1 MNIIKV
7 SASRW
12 NFKDEI
18 LRFRCCNVL
27 DWGNKNYIDHFGP
40 SFNILKNFNNRMD
53 SHKFVFFYF
62 FLEIYQFISL
72 KSHLNFLF
80 FNYRYQKKNLVHS
93 AHWYSH
99 VARVRVEVST
109 YDFFLIYFFKKNL
122 ISRIEDTFE

>member
-53 SHKFVFFYF
+53 SHKFVFFIFFSKFINLLVLNLIFYF
-62 FLEIYQFISL
+62 SIIAIRRKIWFTRLTGTQTSHRFESRCPPMIFFI
-72 KSHLNFLF
+72 
-80 FNYRYQKKNLVHS
+80 
-93 AHWYSH
+93 
-99 VARVRVEVST
+99 
-109 YDFFLIYFFKKNL
+109 IYFFKKNL